1 VNAVFLSD
9 PVAVAIAGACVLGL
23 GVLLGVLVGRAWG
36 VKRMVQSVLRDAEV
50 TARTDMQTGLWNRQ
64 GLGER
69 YEQNRDGRRKADWPV
84 SLLFLDVDHF
94 KAANDT
100 YGHPAGDL
108 VIGCVAHLFGESLR
122 EGDTVA
128 RMGGDEFAALLPGAT
143 LAEAVEVA
151 ERIRADAE
159 SMSVPTG
166 GAEDWSGT
174 VSIGV
179 VEITRGEEL
188 AAALQRADLALY
200 AAKHRGRNRVETGDG

>member
-1 VNAVFLSD
+1 MFVSD
-9 PVAVAIAGACVLGL
+9 PAALAVAAACVLGL

-36 VKRMVQSVLRDAEV
+36 VRRMIRSVLREAEV
-50 TARTDMQTGLWNRQ
+50 TARTDMQTGLWNRE
-64 GLGER
+64 GFAER
-69 YEQNRDGRRKADWPV
+69 YEQSRDGRRKSDWPV
-84 SLLFLDVDHF
+84 SLLFLDVDNF
-94 KAANDT
+94 KAVNDT
-100 YGHPAGDL
+100 HGHPAGDL

-122 EGDTVA
+122 EQDTVA
-128 RMGGDEFAALLPGAT
+128 RMGGDEFAALLLGAS